1 MTIPYIHVPDM
12 QIGPIPLHPFG
23 LLVATGVLLG
33 TWITTWRARRL
44 GWDVDLLNS
53 FITWMLVAGFI
64 GGHVFDE
71 IFYHPDLIWK
81 QPWEFMTRGPQTLLW
96 LWTGLSSF
104 GGFLGALL
112 GILAWKYF
120 EWLQPGEKGD
130 GKKVIGRLWRRP
142 YPMPLLPFADIVLSV
157 FPIAW
162 IFGRGGCTVVHDHPG
177 ARAAANSFFAV
188 EYPGSGMPLKDV
200 YGPIMNDK
208 GEHLLEL
215 WHGNAP
221 RFDLGLLEWFFTVV
235 LATAIVLTWHKKLP
249 SGANIV
255 LIAFT
260 YSPVRFVMDFLR
272 ITDNERPGEADIRY
286 GQLTFAQYMCIALF
300 AFGVALLLHIRK
312 NQAKNY
318 DPASLVMEPPDE
330 DDEDDAPAPAKK

>member
-12 QIGPIPLHPFG
+12 QIGPVPLHPFG

-71 IFYHPDLIWK
+71 IFYHPDQIAKNPFSLLFL
-81 QPWEFMTRGPQTLLW
+81 WE
-96 LWTGLSSF
+96 GLSSY

-130 GKKVIGRLWRRP
+130 GRQIIGRLWRRP
-142 YPMPLLPFADIVLSV
+142 APMPLLPFADIVLSV

-177 ARAAANSFFAV
+177 ALDKTGSWFAV
-188 EYPGSGMPLKDV
+188 AYPGNGVPLKDV
-200 YGPIMNDK
+200 YGPVMNEK

-255 LIAFT
+255 VIAFT
-260 YSPVRFVMDFLR
+260 YPPVRFVMDFFR
-272 ITDNERPGEADIRY
+272 IQEKDRPGEADIRY

-300 AFGVALLLHIRK
+300 VFGIVLLWHIRR
-312 NQAKNY
+312 NQAKNF
-318 DPASLVMEPPDE
+318 DPATLVMALPDE
-330 DDEDDAPAPAKK
+330 DEEPDEPDEPDEKKPAKT